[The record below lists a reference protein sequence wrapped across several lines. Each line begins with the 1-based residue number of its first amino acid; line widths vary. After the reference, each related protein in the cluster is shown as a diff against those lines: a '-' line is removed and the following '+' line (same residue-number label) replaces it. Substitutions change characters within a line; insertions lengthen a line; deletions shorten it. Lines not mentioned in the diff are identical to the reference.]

1 MWKIFSMN
9 LRSLFLATFI
19 LLSFQAF
26 GQTFSR
32 ADSLR
37 GTLGPLRSCYDVTFY
52 ELEVKLNA
60 KEKRLAGSNTFHFR
74 ATRNFNKLQF
84 DLFSNLAIAK
94 VLYHGEGLSYGR
106 EHNAVFVEFPETIQ
120 KGAVDSF
127 TVIYGGEPIEA
138 NRPPWDGGIVWKEDK
153 YGLPFLGVA
162 CQGMGASAWWP
173 VKDHLSDEP
182 DSMSVA
188 IIVPDYLMAVSNG
201 NLRSR
206 KKLAGNFNRWEWF
219 INYPINS
226 YGVSFYVG
234 DYVHFSEPYVN
245 GDNKYNL
252 DYYVLADNEE
262 VAREHFKQVTPM
274 LKIFEKYFGPYPFP
288 KDGYALVETNY
299 WGMEH
304 QSAVAYGNEFKNMTE
319 YDFDFIIIHE
329 SLHEWFGNSLS
340 MKDNADMWIHESFTT
355 YGEWVYLEERYDY
368 EKAVQYALG
377 QRRRIV
383 NKVPLVG
390 PRDVNYDHWPAA
402 DIYFKGAWMLHS
414 LRNSV
419 NNDSLWFATL
429 YDFATDH
436 RLTFLETGE
445 VISYFNQKLGA
456 DYSAHFEQF
465 LFYKD
470 LPVLE
475 VKFSGKGK
483 NAKFHY
489 RWNADVEG
497 FGMPVDAKI
506 KGEDLRFTPTADWQ
520 HYQAKNVKA
529 DDVELGAGNFLYEI
543 KLIE

>member
-1 MWKIFSMN
+1 MN

-19 LLSFQAF
+19 LTSFQAF

-94 VLYHGEGLSYGR
+94 ILYHGEGLGYGR

-120 KGAVDSF
+120 KGALDSF

-138 NRPPWDGGIVWKEDK
+138 ERPPWDGGIVWKEDK

-182 DSMSVA
+182 DSMSVS

-234 DYVHFSEPYVN
+234 DYVHFSEPYAN
-245 GDNKYNL
+245 GDSKYNL

-304 QSAVAYGNEFKNMTE
+304 QSAVAYGNEFNNMPE

-340 MKDNADMWIHESFTT
+340 MKDNADMWIHEAFTT
-355 YGEWVYLEERYDY
+355 YGEWVYIEERYDY
-368 EKAVQYALG
+368 DKAVQYALG

-383 NKVPLVG
+383 NKIPLVG
-390 PRDVNYDHWPAA
+390 PRDVNFDNWPAA

-414 LRNSV
+414 LRNTV

-429 YDFATDH
+429 YDFAVDH
-436 RLTFLETGE
+436 RLKFLETEE

-456 DYSAHFEQF
+456 DYSTHFEQF
-465 LFYKD
+465 LFHKD

-475 VKFSGKGK
+475 MKFSGKGK

-489 RWNADVEG
+489 RWNADVEA
-497 FGMPVDAKI
+497 FSMPVDAKI
-506 KGEDLRFTPTADWQ
+506 KGDDLRLTPKVDWQ
-520 HYQAKNVKA
+520 HYQAKNLKA

-543 KLIE
+543 KLIEN